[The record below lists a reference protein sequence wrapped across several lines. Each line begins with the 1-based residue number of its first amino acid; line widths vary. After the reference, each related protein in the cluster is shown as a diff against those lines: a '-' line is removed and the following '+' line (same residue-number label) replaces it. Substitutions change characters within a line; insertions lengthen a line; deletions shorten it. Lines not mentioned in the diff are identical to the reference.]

1 MVLSLMSCLKSD
13 FPLDPLP
20 LNLLRRLSPYLID
33 ILTGIIR
40 LSLSS
45 SIALQS
51 MKYAYI
57 TPILNISISDV

>member
-33 ILTGIIR
+33 IITGIPV
-40 LSLSS
+40 L
-45 SIALQS
+45 
-51 MKYAYI
+51 YI
-57 TPILNISISDV
+57 TSIPNYI